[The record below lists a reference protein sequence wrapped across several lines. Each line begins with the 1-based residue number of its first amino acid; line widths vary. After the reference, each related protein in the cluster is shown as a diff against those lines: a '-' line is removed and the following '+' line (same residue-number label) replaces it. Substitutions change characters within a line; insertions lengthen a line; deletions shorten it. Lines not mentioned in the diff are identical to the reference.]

1 MSNMYVALDKRCK
14 QAEAE
19 GKLRVNGPWD
29 VINAYMYWNHD
40 GTLERY
46 FGTVSNPRCGHGRFR
61 WFNQD
66 KSCAG
71 DVTVMEVEEFIFQD
85 RLWLHE
91 RNDEL
96 AKKLFIK
103 WYNEKLSILKE
114 QVEKNEQNL
123 LLIHTTTEWSEK

>member
-1 MSNMYVALDKRCK
+1 MSDMYVALDKRCK

-40 GTLERY
+40 GTLETY

-61 WFNQD
+61 WFNPD

-71 DVTVMEVEEFIFQD
+71 DVTVMEVEEYIFQD

-96 AKKLFIK
+96 AKKLFVE
-103 WYNEKLSILKE
+103 WYNKKLEALKE
-114 QVEKNEQNL
+114 QV
-123 LLIHTTTEWSEK
+123 